1 MVAAIRDDNPVIY
14 IEHKMLLGLQGD
26 VPEGEYLVPLGK
38 ADIKRQGAD
47 VTIITWSA
55 MVHKA
60 LNAAESL
67 AKDGIEAEV
76 LDLRSLCPLDKES
89 ILTSVEKTGR
99 VVILHEAVRTCGFGA
114 EIAAMI
120 ADEGFDLLNAPIK
133 RVTAPDTPVPFS
145 SVLERSYLPS
155 EEKII
160 TAVKELF

>member
-1 MVAAIRDDNPVIY
+1 M
-14 IEHKMLLGLQGD
+14 
-26 VPEGEYLVPLGK
+26 
-38 ADIKRQGAD
+38 
-47 VTIITWSA
+47 TIIAWSA

-60 LNAAESL
+60 LKAAENL
-67 AKDGIEAEV
+67 AKDGIDAEV
-76 LDLRSLCPLDKES
+76 LDPRSLSPLDKES

-99 VVILHEAVRTCGFGA
+99 VVIIHEANRTNGFGA

-145 SVLERSYLPS
+145 PVLERSFLPS

-160 TAVKELF
+160 SAVKELF